1 MRTFSVDMIPGG
13 SQTAIACNQFE
24 RGDVWAFALYYN
36 GGRFQIPAGATV
48 AINGTK
54 NDKAAF
60 EVSASVADNT
70 VIVTVTEQMTAAAG
84 KCVAELMVVDGS
96 TVLYTANFYL
106 LIEPAAV
113 QGDTVPSEIPSTI
126 VDKDGNVYVQS
137 KQVLPTDG
145 EAGEVLTSDGNG
157 GVYWSAVGE
166 ILTPDYNSLSF

>member
-1 MRTFSVDMIPGG
+1 MIPGG

-24 RGDVWAFALYYN
+24 RGDVWVFALYYN

-48 AINGTK
+48 AITGTK

-113 QGDTVPSEIPSTI
+113 QGELVDSDVPQTI
-126 VDKDGNVYVQS
+126 VDVNGNVYIQS
-137 KQVLPTDG
+137 GYVLDSISF
-145 EAGEVLTSDGNG
+145 AFSVDDDGNATI
-157 GVYWSAVGE
+157 VRAD
-166 ILTPDYNSLSF
+166 LTNGNEVSY

>member
-13 SQTAIACNQFE
+13 SQTVIACNQFE
-24 RGDVWAFALYYN
+24 RGDVWVFALYYN

-48 AINGTK
+48 AITGTK

-96 TVLYTANFYL
+96 TVLYSANF
-106 LIEPAAV
+106 IIMVEPAAI
-113 QGDTVPSEIPSTI
+113 QGELADSDIPLTI
-126 VDKDGNVYVQS
+126 VDQYGNVYVQNGAALDALS
-137 KQVLPTDG
+137 FVFTVDG
-145 EAGEVLTSDGNG
+145 EGNATLTRADLVNGNEVS
-157 GVYWSAVGE
+157 Y
-166 ILTPDYNSLSF
+166 